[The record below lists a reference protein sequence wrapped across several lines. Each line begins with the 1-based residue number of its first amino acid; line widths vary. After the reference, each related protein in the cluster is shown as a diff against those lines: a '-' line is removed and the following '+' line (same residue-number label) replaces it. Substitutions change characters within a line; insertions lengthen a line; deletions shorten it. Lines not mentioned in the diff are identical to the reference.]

1 MSSKD
6 STVLDFN
13 TELVKLLNN
22 YYPHSMVYKN

>member
-6 STVLDFN
+6 STILDFN

-22 YYPHSMVYKN
+22 YYPPFHGV